1 MGLFYLSAT
10 PECQDLPQDLAL
22 GRIHQMGKWSS
33 ERTVPCTLLLWHLP
47 RFKSP
52 HPGDPRCRLTHK
64 PLFRHRLRLS
74 LSSQGLWA
82 LHSLLVSSLEN
93 FVQCVLIIPSP
104 HTHTTPSR
112 STPQFPT
119 HPPCVFFFSFL
130 FYGGLMKPYLR
141 PAETSTLGPCQSCCF
156 ETNDDRLGVLVSAF
170 FTVTRQLEDS
180 SGVS

>member
-10 PECQDLPQDLAL
+10 PECQGLPQDLAL
-22 GRIHQMGKWSS
+22 VRIHQMGKWSS

-93 FVQCVLIIPSP
+93 FVQCVLIIPPP
-104 HTHTTPSR
+104 HTHT
-112 STPQFPT
+112 
-119 HPPCVFFFSFL
+119 HHSFQIHSPI
-130 FYGGLMKPYLR
+130 PY
-141 PAETSTLGPCQSCCF
+141 PSTLCLLF
-156 ETNDDRLGVLVSAF
+156 LLLVLWRPHEALFKTCRNIHFRAVPVLLF
-170 FTVTRQLEDS
+170 
-180 SGVS
+180 